1 MPFPPPFDGA
11 VSKFVAGEVPAALRQ
26 AIEDSQKRDIL
37 DPSYPYDRWV
47 KKSDYEDA
55 MAPLQIELA
64 KCQRWLK
71 DSGARL
77 AVVFEGRDG
86 AGKGGA
92 ISRITQNLNPR
103 GARVVALPTPTE
115 RERTQWYFQRYVE
128 HLPAAGEMTLFDR
141 SWYNRGVVEKVF
153 GFCTPVQRDRFFA
166 QLPDFEA
173 MLVSEG
179 IVLVKLWFNVG
190 RAEQLRRLLRR
201 ESDPLRQ
208 WKLSRIDIEGLGRWD
223 AYSEAIRE
231 TFAASHTEVA
241 PWTVIRADDKYRA
254 RLTAIRVMLGALDY
268 PTKDAAVV
276 GDIDSKICGG
286 PEIWQAG

>member
-11 VSKFVAGEVPAALRQ
+11 VSRFLATGAPAAIRE
-26 AIEDSQKRDIL
+26 AIEEGRKRDIL
-37 DPSYPYDRWV
+37 DPSYPHHRWLG
-47 KKSDYEDA
+47 KADYKAELA
-55 MAPLQIELA
+55 SLQIELA

-92 ISRITQNLNPR
+92 IRRITKNLNPR
-103 GARVVALPTPTE
+103 GANIVALPAPGE
-115 RERTQWYFQRYVE
+115 RERTQWYFQRYVP
-128 HLPAAGEMTLFDR
+128 HLPAAGEMALFDR

-153 GFCTPVQRDRFFA
+153 GFCTPEERERFFT

-173 MLVSEG
+173 MLVRDS

-190 RAEQLRRLLRR
+190 RAEQLRRMLRR
-201 ESDPLRQ
+201 EADPLRQ
-208 WKLSRIDIEGLGRWD
+208 WKLSRIDVDGLGLWD
-223 AYSEAIRE
+223 DYSAAIRE
-231 TFAASHTEVA
+231 TFTASHTAMA

-254 RLTAIRVMLGALDY
+254 RLAAARVILGAIDY
-268 PTKDAAVV
+268 TGKDASLV
-276 GDIDSKICGG
+276 DRIDPKICGG
-286 PEIWQAG
+286 PDIWQSG

>member
-11 VSKFVAGEVPAALRQ
+11 VTRFLAEEVPAEIRK
-26 AIEDSQKRDIL
+26 AIDEGGKRDIL
-37 DPSYPYDRWV
+37 DPTYPYDRWM
-47 KKSDYEDA
+47 KKSEYEAA

-77 AVVFEGRDG
+77 AVLFEGRDG

-92 ISRITQNLNPR
+92 ISRVTENLNPR
-103 GARVVALPTPTE
+103 GARIVALPAPSE

-128 HLPAAGEMTLFDR
+128 HLPAAGEMALFDR

-153 GFCTPVQRDRFFA
+153 GFCTPEERARFFE
-166 QLPDFEA
+166 QVPDFEA
-173 MLVSEG
+173 MVVAEG
-179 IVLVKLWFNVG
+179 IVLVKLWFNIG

-201 ESDPLRQ
+201 EADPLRQ
-208 WKLSRIDIEGLGRWD
+208 WKLSRIDIDGLGRWD

-231 TFAASHTEVA
+231 TFTASHTTAA

-254 RLTAIRVMLGALDY
+254 RLSAIRAILGVLDYSGRDIEAAGALD
-268 PTKDAAVV
+268 
-276 GDIDSKICGG
+276 GRICGG
-286 PEIWQAG
+286 PEIWQSG